1 MRKKKKEKCKKRRK
15 KRRIK
20 RKKEKS
26 EHTDILTD
34 RQQTVAWVG
43 GRLTAKQTSA
53 AQFYAFFS
61 LREKKEDTNRDA
73 IKRDEINR
81 DKINREAPALMR
93 PTIWVK
99 KVLRM

>member
-1 MRKKKKEKCKKRRK
+1 M
-15 KRRIK
+15 
-20 RKKEKS
+20 
-26 EHTDILTD
+26 
-34 RQQTVAWVG
+34 AWVG
-43 GRLTAKQTSA
+43 GRLTDRQTSVA
-53 AQFYAFFS
+53 KFYAFFRILRIFS

-81 DKINREAPALMR
+81 DEINRDETNRDAPALMR

>member
-1 MRKKKKEKCKKRRK
+1 MK
-15 KRRIK
+15 IK
-20 RKKEKS
+20 KKEKS
-26 EHTDILTD
+26 EHTDILRD

-43 GRLTAKQTSA
+43 GRLTDRQTSVA
-53 AQFYAFFS
+53 KFYAFFRILRIFS

-81 DKINREAPALMR
+81 DEINRDEINRDETNRDAPALMR